1 MDLAIFVEGQY
12 GLTWDRWK
20 RLVRAVEDLGYA
32 ALFRSDHFT
41 QRQPPDQDALELWVS
56 LTWLADHTSR
66 VEFGPL
72 VSPVSFRNPVFTARM
87 AKDVDDLS
95 GGRLRLGLGAGWQ
108 EREHTVFGFD
118 LLDLKPRFD
127 RFEEGVE
134 VITRLLRSEVPVD
147 FEGQYYQLRG
157 AQLLPRPA
165 RPGGPPILIGGGGK
179 KRTLPLVARIAD
191 EWNATRVP
199 PAELK
204 AQNLYLDG
212 LVQAEGRAP
221 ESVFRS
227 IMLNLI
233 YGEDESAVRRNLQVR
248 EMTLETAQYKGVW
261 GSSEQIVDQLGAYA
275 EAGAQRVMLQWVNLD
290 DLDTLEK
297 IAVKVLPQL

>member
-212 LVQAEGRAP
+212 LVRAGGRAP

-233 YGEDESAVRRNLQVR
+233 YGEDESAVRRNLQAR